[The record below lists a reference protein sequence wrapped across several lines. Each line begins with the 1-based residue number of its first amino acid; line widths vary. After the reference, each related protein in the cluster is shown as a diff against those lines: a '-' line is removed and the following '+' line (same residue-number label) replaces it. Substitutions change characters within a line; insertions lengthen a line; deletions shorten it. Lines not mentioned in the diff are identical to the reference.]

1 MNPVLEI
8 ISPGLGVTIQDLG
21 RRGWKRYG
29 IPHGGA
35 MDRHSLQV
43 ANRLAGNE
51 ASAPA
56 LEWMMHGGKVRLL
69 RDARVAVAGG
79 GSIASQLTAW
89 RSEHL
94 AAGTIIELRPSPFG
108 LWSYLAIEGGIAEPS
123 LFGSASAYPRA
134 GMGQILGSGDQLFC
148 DSKVSPYLL
157 SDWPG
162 GRLAT
167 WDEQRNFGELPAL
180 RMWPG
185 PQRDWF
191 PAAAWMTL
199 LDTKWTIS
207 PRSDR
212 TGFRLAGSQIPAA
225 GREMLSEP
233 VVTGSIQIPPGGEP
247 IVTMR
252 DGPTVGGYPKIAI
265 VDDKSLDW
273 LAQAAPGVC
282 FRFKAL

>member
-8 ISPGLGVTIQDLG
+8 ISLGLGVTIQDLG

-29 IPHGGA
+29 IPPGGA
-35 MDRHSLQV
+35 MDRHSLQI
-43 ANRLAGNE
+43 ANRLVGND
-51 ASAPA
+51 AAAPA

-69 RDARVAVAGG
+69 CDARVAVAGG
-79 GSIASQLTAW
+79 GSIASKLSAW

-108 LWSYLAIEGGIAEPS
+108 LWSYLAIEGGIAEPD
-123 LFGSASAYPRA
+123 LFGSASAYARA
-134 GMGQILGSGDQLFC
+134 GMGRILTRGDVLFC
-148 DSKVSPYLL
+148 DSKVSTELL

-167 WDEQRNFGELPAL
+167 WDDQRFFGKLPSL
-180 RMWPG
+180 SLWPG
-185 PQRDWF
+185 PQSHWF
-191 PAAAWMTL
+191 SAAAWSLL
-199 LDTKWTIS
+199 LDCEWTIS

-212 TGFRLAGSQIPAA
+212 TGFRLAGSRISVAD
-225 GREMLSEP
+225 REMVSEP
-233 VVTGSIQIPPGGEP
+233 VLTGSIQIPPGGEP

-265 VDDKSLDW
+265 VDDQSLDW
-273 LAQAAPGVC
+273 LAQAAPGVG
-282 FRFKAL
+282 FRFNSL